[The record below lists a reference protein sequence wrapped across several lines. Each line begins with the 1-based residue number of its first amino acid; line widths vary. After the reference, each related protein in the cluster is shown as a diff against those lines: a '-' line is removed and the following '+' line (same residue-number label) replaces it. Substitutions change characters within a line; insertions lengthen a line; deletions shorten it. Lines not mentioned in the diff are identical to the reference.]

1 MSSNTDKVRFFY
13 SDIHSYTC
21 SMRGILDIDLRSLP
35 LKRSFLM
42 ANSFTNRLLSITFVM
57 VFFITDIF
65 NLFLWL
71 EISMSKF
78 VYTKFHSPFLNK
90 LNLLE
95 VFNFLFTIAQVS

>member
-21 SMRGILDIDLRSLP
+21 SMRGILDIDSRSL
-35 LKRSFLM
+35 SFETFLLM
-42 ANSFTNRLLSITFVM
+42 GNSFTNRLLSITFVM

-65 NLFLWL
+65 NLSLWL
-71 EISMSKF
+71 EISMYEF
-78 VYTKFHSPFLNK
+78 VYTTFHSPFLNK

-95 VFNFLFTIAQVS
+95 LKNFRSQ